1 MDSWG
6 LAWWRGVS
14 QCGVKQG
21 DPLSPLLFGL
31 FIDELEQWLRER
43 LPGAGVQLGPKL
55 LQMLLYADDLVLFA
69 PNPQMLQQQLDH
81 LHQFCLAKGMEVN
94 VAKTEVVVFR
104 HPQFPA
110 AGEAWQWQ
118 IDGQPVARSSEFR
131 YLGVILHETEGV
143 SAAISSL
150 ATAATRAT
158 WAMISRFRVRKVRDI
173 AVKLQMFRALV
184 LPILEYCGAIWGP
197 DMLASSKHLSQVL
210 DNPLQAVQTTFLR
223 GLGQLRTSVSK
234 TVLHKEMCMEPV
246 AKGWLRSS
254 IALWERLQA
263 APSNSILGITVRESI
278 KRAQAAPKRNT
289 SWAGRFLS
297 MMHMITGQGS
307 RDDAATVQDFV
318 KQFGFDSTADRIL
331 PVPSGVMWAAWE
343 KFVQV
348 EPWENLE
355 SNPRTAPTARIRLVT
370 YNNWFAVPHG
380 TGGTQEK
387 GYPPGMPNYIK
398 HSGGI
403 PFSQIKQLIRFRTG
417 AHHLRVE
424 TERWVPAPARLPR
437 SERVCQKC
445 TLGSVMEDEYHVL
458 FECPTYHHIR
468 LKYEE
473 ALFSNFGGVSRAARS
488 MRPSGKVSAFMNQN
502 PRKVAAFVSECLDYR
517 RFEASDLLPYA
528 TRETLEELG
537 LVGYQIDTFSSDYD
551 DYIDESGMVYDAHGA

>member
-1 MDSWG
+1 
-6 LAWWRGVS
+6 
-14 QCGVKQG
+14 
-21 DPLSPLLFGL
+21 
-31 FIDELEQWLRER
+31 
-43 LPGAGVQLGPKL
+43 
-55 LQMLLYADDLVLFA
+55 
-69 PNPQMLQQQLDH
+69 
-81 LHQFCLAKGMEVN
+81 
-94 VAKTEVVVFR
+94 
-104 HPQFPA
+104 
-110 AGEAWQWQ
+110 
-118 IDGQPVARSSEFR
+118 
-131 YLGVILHETEGV
+131 
-143 SAAISSL
+143 
-150 ATAATRAT
+150 
-158 WAMISRFRVRKVRDI
+158 
-173 AVKLQMFRALV
+173 
-184 LPILEYCGAIWGP
+184 
-197 DMLASSKHLSQVL
+197 
-210 DNPLQAVQTTFLR
+210 
-223 GLGQLRTSVSK
+223 
-234 TVLHKEMCMEPV
+234 
-246 AKGWLRSS
+246 
-254 IALWERLQA
+254 
-263 APSNSILGITVRESI
+263 
-278 KRAQAAPKRNT
+278 
-289 SWAGRFLS
+289 

-331 PVPSGVMWAAWE
+331 PVPSGVVWAAWE

-528 TRETLEELG
+528 TSDG
-537 LVGYQIDTFSSDYD
+537 PGSS
-551 DYIDESGMVYDAHGA
+551 ISAHGA